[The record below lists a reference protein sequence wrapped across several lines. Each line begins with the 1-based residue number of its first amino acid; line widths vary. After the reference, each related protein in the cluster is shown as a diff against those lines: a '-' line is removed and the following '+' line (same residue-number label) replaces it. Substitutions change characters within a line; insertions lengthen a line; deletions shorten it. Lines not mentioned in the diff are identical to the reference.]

1 MTSIQPL
8 NVDDILA
15 GIRAW
20 IEIESPTDDPEGMAR
35 MAARVQ
41 ADYEA
46 IGVRVERIAGRDG
59 FGDHLLAID
68 DQHCPR
74 EAAAAYSISRE
85 AVSCV
90 CMSASI
96 HCSPWNSP
104 IGRPNCSRD
113 LAQATACS
121 SAPAAIP
128 IATVP
133 APTRWLL

>member
-1 MTSIQPL
+1 M
-8 NVDDILA
+8 
-15 GIRAW
+15 
-20 IEIESPTDDPEGMAR
+20 
-35 MAARVQ
+35 
-41 ADYEA
+41 
-46 IGVRVERIAGRDG
+46 RIAASEAKIFACAASPGSG
-59 FGDHLLAID
+59 NALPFG
-68 DQHCPR
+68 PR